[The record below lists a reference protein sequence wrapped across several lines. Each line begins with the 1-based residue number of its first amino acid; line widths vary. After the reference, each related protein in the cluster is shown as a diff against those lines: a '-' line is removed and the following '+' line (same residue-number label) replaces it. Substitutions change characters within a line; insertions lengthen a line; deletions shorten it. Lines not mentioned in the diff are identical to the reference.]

1 VAARGLGS
9 PAWLKSIA
17 QQKPFVYFLGMTSG
31 APAWRLFLFLFL
43 ALSLVG
49 CSQLKRENVDDEKD
63 PHFIEGKRH
72 LGGLDYDGA
81 IESFERALQSNPNN
95 AAAHRELGILYYQRK
110 NDYPAAI
117 YHYQRHLKLQPG
129 SPMSQ
134 IITQHINFSKR
145 ELAKTDSFLPVDRDV
160 QQQLEKL
167 IMTNDFLRKRVESLE
182 AQLAR
187 GPQYITNRVTNYV
200 QMPQFEQGGTR
211 NLTKPAQIV
220 EPPPELEEPETPAQE
235 APRRSAPS
243 GRSGREDSVA
253 NRGSSSRSSPGTR
266 NSPPTESRTASV
278 HTVRPGETMD
288 ILARRYGVSV
298 AELRAANPGSA
309 RGVRSG
315 QKIKIP
321 AK

>member
-1 VAARGLGS
+1 
-9 PAWLKSIA
+9 
-17 QQKPFVYFLGMTSG
+17 MTSG

-72 LGGLDYDGA
+72 LGGMDWDGA

-117 YHYQRHLKLQPG
+117 YHYQRHLKLQPS

-134 IITQHINFSKR
+134 IITQHIGFSKR

-167 IMTNDFLRKRVESLE
+167 IMTNDYLRKQVASLE
-182 AQLAR
+182 TQLSR
-187 GPQYITNRVTNYV
+187 GPQYITNHVTNFV
-200 QMPQFEQGGTR
+200 KMPQFEQGGTR

-220 EPPPELEEPETPAQE
+220 EPPPDLEEPETPAE
-235 APRRSAPS
+235 ESPRRSAPA
-243 GRSGREDSVA
+243 GRSGREESGA
-253 NRGSSSRSSPGTR
+253 NRASPSRSNPTVR
-266 NSPPTESRTASV
+266 NTQRTESRPASV
-278 HTVRPGETMD
+278 HTVRPGETMEV
-288 ILARRYGVSV
+288 LARTYGVSV